1 MIQDLQRL
9 MGKLRKPP
17 PATPVA
23 PRSAGPVE
31 LQRMRNALLEAV
43 SDCRDVVALRLQA
56 QIVRAHSARELW
68 HLRAPAHDL
77 IARHHC
83 QTVAAERI
91 QRLDPL
97 AQGSRL

>member
-9 MGKLRKPP
+9 MGKLQKPFRASETP
-17 PATPVA
+17 RATGPA
-23 PRSAGPVE
+23 E

-43 SDCRDVVALRLQA
+43 SDCRDVLALRLQA
-56 QIVRAHSARELW
+56 QIVRAPTTQELW
-68 HLRAPAHDL
+68 HLRATAHDL

-91 QRLDPL
+91 RRLEPL
-97 AQGSRL
+97 RQGSPL